1 MKDTL
6 PTKLPIGTE
15 SDPRQEIEVL
25 ITTSQLGRFKNALS
39 RALSDRPG
47 NVGLSVG
54 FVDIKASTWA
64 ELEEELVILYEDAQS
79 LIWILDIFHR
89 AAREH
94 MADMI

>member
-1 MKDTL
+1 MKDTI
-6 PTKLPIGTE
+6 PTKLPIGAE
-15 SDPRQEIEVL
+15 SDPRQEIKVL

-47 NVGLSVG
+47 GVGLSVG
-54 FVDIKASTWA
+54 LVDIKASTWT

-79 LIWILDIFHR
+79 IIWILDIFHR
-89 AAREH
+89 AARER